1 MQPPASYFS
10 IMELSM
16 IENTYPWLSMSLPDC
31 EVPRAPPPD
40 SSQKRM
46 PYSFTKRSLY
56 CIEAATPS
64 GEL

>member
-1 MQPPASYFS
+1 
-10 IMELSM
+10 M

-46 PYSFTKRSLY
+46 PYSFTNRSLY